1 MFWGVDGARADDD
14 ENAIVMTCKNTGSG
28 ETGTSNGALG
38 FGRGTNFV
46 AKESGLK
53 KRVVLD
59 EIKR

>member
-1 MFWGVDGARADDD
+1 MA
-14 ENAIVMTCKNTGSG
+14 CKDAGSG
-28 ETGTSNGALG
+28 ETGTGDGALG

-59 EIKR
+59 ETKR